1 MRDVIQ
7 FFVELV
13 LAIAGAVALSALVVG
28 GALALI
34 GCALFGGCWTLLGWR
49 RRRSERTGKSD

>member
-7 FFVELV
+7 FFVEQV

-34 GCALFGGCWTLLGWR
+34 GCVLFGGCWTLLGWR